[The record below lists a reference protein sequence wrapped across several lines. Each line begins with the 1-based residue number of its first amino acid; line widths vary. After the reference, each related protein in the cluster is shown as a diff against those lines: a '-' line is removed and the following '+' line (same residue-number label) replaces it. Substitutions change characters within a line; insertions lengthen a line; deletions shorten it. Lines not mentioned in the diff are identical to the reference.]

1 MNLKIGEQIANLR
14 KKRELTQEELAK
26 ILGVTNQAVSKWE
39 SNKCCPD
46 IELLPVIAETF
57 KCSIDTLFGTDKA
70 FREGGNTYELCS
82 ELPWADDEII
92 RGVICKGKKILDIQ
106 SGVMHKFTFEYIGE
120 AKSVKSH
127 CNLSILGNVS
137 GDCNAGHNI
146 SVGGIVSGGCQSGHS
161 IAVGGN
167 VSGGC
172 QSRHSIAVGA
182 TVNGAVACGNTVEC
196 KGNIIG
202 DVEGQNITVDG
213 DVTSKKII
221 GNVNCKTLKCD
232 DVEGEVKIN

>member
-14 KKRELTQEELAK
+14 KNRELTQEELAK

-70 FREGGNTYELCS
+70 FREGGNTYELCA

-92 RGVICKGKKILDIQ
+92 RGVVCKGRKILNIQ

-127 CNLSILGNVS
+127 CNLSVLGDVS
-137 GDCNAGHNI
+137 GGCNAGHSI
-146 SVGGIVSGGCQSGHS
+146 SVDGNVSGGCQSGHS
-161 IAVGGN
+161 IAVGG
-167 VSGGC
+167 
-172 QSRHSIAVGA
+172 

-202 DVEGQNITVDG
+202 DVECQNITVGG
-213 DVTSKKII
+213 DVTAEKIK
-221 GNVNCKTLKCD
+221 GNVSCNVIKCD

>member
-1 MNLKIGEQIANLR
+1 MKLKIGEQIANLR

-70 FREGGNTYELCS
+70 FREGGNTYELCA

-92 RGVICKGKKILDIQ
+92 RGVVCMGRKILTIKDKID
-106 SGVMHKFTFEYIGE
+106 KFTFNFVGE
-120 AKSVKSH
+120 AKNVKSH
-127 CNLSILGNVS
+127 CNLSVFGSVKGECSAGHDFFVEGSING
-137 GDCNAGHNI
+137 GCNAGGDI
-146 SVGGIVSGGCQSGHS
+146 SIGGDLSGAIMCGDGVEC
-161 IAVGGN
+161 GGN
-167 VSGGC
+167 
-172 QSRHSIAVGA
+172 I
-182 TVNGAVACGNTVEC
+182 N
-196 KGNIIG
+196 GNIIG
-202 DVEGQNITVDG
+202 EKITAGGDITAENI
-213 DVTSKKII
+213 K
-221 GNVNCKTLKCD
+221 GNVVCKTLKCD